1 MEARTVIQDSIFD
14 YSKPILLIQSD
25 GWYRLTFLS
34 LSVFRVTIYR
44 LLMFIYQA
52 FSSSNRIKDLIL
64 DNKLITDNE
73 LTSVDINR
81 LITQYSSA
89 V

>member
-1 MEARTVIQDSIFD
+1 
-14 YSKPILLIQSD
+14 
-25 GWYRLTFLS
+25 
-34 LSVFRVTIYR
+34 
-44 LLMFIYQA
+44 MFIYQA

-64 DNKLITDNE
+64 DNKLITNNE